1 MVPKKKSNQGR
12 KIIKIRTEINEIENR
27 QTIAKTNAKQNRQT
41 FSSIDQRDRVTRHKS
56 LESH

>member
-27 QTIAKTNAKQNRQT
+27 QTIAKTNAKQNRKT
-41 FSSIDQRDRVTRHKS
+41 F
-56 LESH
+56 LLN